1 VRAQAALAKVYR
13 QRQLPKYFHKSL
25 ETGRKLQEQQP
36 FRNHH
41 YFENEYLLQ
50 FEEFNYLSNMGR
62 TVPLNLQE
70 LSDANDAAFI
80 INKLQVGNI
89 MLSHQKVFKTD
100 YRTGLLEDVLR
111 FIENNPAHLENHAIG
126 MYYYSYKSGTGENT
140 EYYFQKLKEKIEQ
153 HGHLFPLNEIRNTY
167 LLAVNYCIGRLNAG
181 EISYVREAFDLYRQ
195 GFSKGIFLENGVLSR
210 FTFRNVVAIGLQL
223 KEFDWVERFIHT
235 FGPFLEEKYR
245 DSFVCFNLGHL
256 HFEKKNYKEAMKLI
270 ARFDYDDIL
279 ISLVGKTM
287 LLKMYYELDEFNA
300 LESLL
305 GSMKT
310 YLQRKKVMGYHKNNY
325 QNIILYAHKLL
336 KVKPFDKEQKQKL
349 RQEIEHTTPLTERKW
364 LLAQLDNL

>member
-1 VRAQAALAKVYR
+1 
-13 QRQLPKYFHKSL
+13 
-25 ETGRKLQEQQP
+25 
-36 FRNHH
+36 
-41 YFENEYLLQ
+41 
-50 FEEFNYLSNMGR
+50 
-62 TVPLNLQE
+62 
-70 LSDANDAAFI
+70 
-80 INKLQVGNI
+80 
-89 MLSHQKVFKTD
+89 
-100 YRTGLLEDVLR
+100 
-111 FIENNPAHLENHAIG
+111 
-126 MYYYSYKSGTGENT
+126 
-140 EYYFQKLKEKIEQ
+140 
-153 HGHLFPLNEIRNTY
+153 
-167 LLAVNYCIGRLNAG
+167 LNAG